1 MSFPGVTSDNIN
13 AAVPVE
19 AGGILTGI
27 GAMVNP
33 VAGIAGML
41 GGVGGL
47 TSMFGG
53 GGGSSDVARAGGTFY
68 TGSQT
73 YSKGISETGT
83 ILIVVAIALGLLVVF
98 RGKK

>member
-1 MSFPGVTSDNIN
+1 MSFPGVTSENKLN

-47 TSMFGG
+47 SSMFGG
-53 GGGSSDVARAGGTFY
+53 GGGSSDIARASGTFY
-68 TGSQT
+68 TGSQ
-73 YSKGISETGT
+73 SKGISETGT
-83 ILIVVAIALGLLVVF
+83 ILIVVIIALGLFVVF